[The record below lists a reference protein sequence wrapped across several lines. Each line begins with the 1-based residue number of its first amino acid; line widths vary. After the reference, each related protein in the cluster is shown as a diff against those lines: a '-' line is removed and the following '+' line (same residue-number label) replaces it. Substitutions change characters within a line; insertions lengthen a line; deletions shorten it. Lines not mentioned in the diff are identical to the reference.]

1 MPTGAALFLL
11 KNQTDMRQLGTAK
24 KLFHELV
31 HGDKLYYID
40 PKKPMEISELT
51 VKGVEPHTKDKRFV
65 VITYFKSDEA
75 TKVITLMTEKKTGLI
90 GEDGREIKV
99 KEIDDQVK
107 EFNEHLIDSIPVGK
121 IIVHKNASD
130 CMTSTL
136 PPSVY
141 FTNKRALEKFMG
153 K

>member
-1 MPTGAALFLL
+1 
-11 KNQTDMRQLGTAK
+11 MRQLGTAK

-40 PKKPMEISELT
+40 PKTPHEISELT
-51 VKGVEPHTKDKRFV
+51 IKETRKAVDPRFI
-65 VITYFKSDEA
+65 VIVYFKSDEA
-75 TKVITLMTEKKTGLI
+75 TKAITDMSEYKVSMPGVDTGINLL
-90 GEDGREIKV
+90 DT
-99 KEIDDQVK
+99 
-107 EFNEHLIDSIPVGK
+107 IPVGK
-121 IIVHKNASD
+121 LVVAKNASD
-130 CMTSTL
+130 CMTHTL